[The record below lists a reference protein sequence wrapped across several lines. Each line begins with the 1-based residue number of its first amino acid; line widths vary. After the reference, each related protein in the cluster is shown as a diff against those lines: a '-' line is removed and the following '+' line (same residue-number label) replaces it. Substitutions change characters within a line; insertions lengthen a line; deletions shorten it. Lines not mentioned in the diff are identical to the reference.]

1 MIDFNINRRNL
12 ILIGI
17 GIIVLI
23 VIGQVIIISDAVNQL
38 DTSQSNFY
46 RNLRS
51 ISEKQGIEITLND
64 FDRLESSL
72 ADLAL
77 SIERTRNR
85 MFLVRPVAHLFLPA
99 YIQTLDAGSELTKA
113 TQAILEGI
121 RPTLFYM
128 VNGEENGTVV
138 TQVSSGERIIE
149 LIDLGSGRFITAQG
163 HLERAEALLS
173 SVPIQNASA
182 DMFATILNI
191 ERFHAQ
197 ISTTN
202 DLLLQ
207 LPEVLSVA
215 FGLDEEQRYLI
226 LAQNNDEIRPS
237 GGFIGTWGWMTVRS
251 GRITAFD
258 YFPTQ
263 VDSPVPPSDLNIYD
277 HYPIPDWWLQYEN
290 PIYAAWDGSWFT
302 DFRKTAE
309 MSTWYY
315 TNGGN
320 QFAELDGVIA
330 IDVTGFQYIL
340 DALGE
345 VTVPNQNIVVN
356 ADNFREVVYDIRA
369 YGEGPIPH
377 KLFVADLYKTIF
389 EESQNISRDPEMSTA
404 IFGAILQSLREKHIM
419 FYLTDDA
426 VQKPLEILNWS
437 GQLAQGDTQDFVGV
451 FDANLGNKSNSSIIR
466 QLTYDVT
473 INADNSLNSRVAI
486 KYDYPSALADLDP
499 AVDPSFHGRLNYG
512 NLTQILLP
520 ANAQVNLETL
530 DPDASIVDIV
540 DHETHRAIVAFMDI
554 PYDTSNRIQ
563 YEYITTERV
572 RQLGKYRVYNL
583 LVAKQ
588 PGAKTEE
595 VEVQIMIPLGA
606 TFISATPAITTSYV
620 LDQEII
626 EFRLSLAGDT
636 RIELIFQME

>member
-1 MIDFNINRRNL
+1 M
-12 ILIGI
+12 
-17 GIIVLI
+17 
-23 VIGQVIIISDAVNQL
+23 IIISDAINQL
-38 DTSQSNFY
+38 DTSQANFY

-51 ISEKQGIEITLND
+51 VTEKQGIQITLND

-72 ADLAL
+72 SDLAL

-85 MFLVRPVAHLFLPA
+85 MLIVRPIANLFLPS
-99 YIQTLDAGSELTKA
+99 YTQTLDAGSELTKA

-149 LIDLGSGRFITAQG
+149 LIDLGSGRFITAQN
-163 HLERAEALLS
+163 HLNRANDLLS
-173 SVPIQNASA
+173 SIPIQNASSE
-182 DMFATILNI
+182 MFATILDI

-197 ISTTN
+197 ISATN

-207 LPEVLSVA
+207 LPEVLSIA

-237 GGFIGTWGWMTVRS
+237 GGFISTWGWMTVRS
-251 GRITAFD
+251 GRITDFD

-263 VDSPVPPSDLNIYD
+263 VDSPAPPSDLNIYD
-277 HYPIPDWWLQYEN
+277 YYPIPEWWLQYEN
-290 PIYAAWDGSWFT
+290 PIYAGWDGSWFA

-309 MSTWYY
+309 MSVWYY
-315 TNGGN
+315 TNGAN
-320 QFAELDGVIA
+320 QFSDIDGVIA

-340 DALGE
+340 EALGD
-345 VTVPNQNIVVN
+345 VTVPEHEVIVN
-356 ADNFREVVYDIRA
+356 SENFREVVYDIRA
-369 YGEGPIPH
+369 YGEGAVPH
-377 KLFVADLYKTIF
+377 KVFVADLYKTIF
-389 EESQNISRDPEMSTA
+389 EESQNISRNPEMSTA

-419 FYLTDDA
+419 FYLVDDTA
-426 VQKPLEILNWS
+426 QKPLEILNWS
-437 GQLAQGDTQDFVGV
+437 GQLSAGDQQDFVGI

-473 INADNSLNSRVAI
+473 INEDNSLNSRVAI

-499 AVDPSFHGRLNYG
+499 AVDPAFHGRLNYG
-512 NLTQILLP
+512 NLTQIFLP
-520 ANAQVNLETL
+520 FNAQVNLESL

-540 DHETHRAIVAFMDI
+540 DHDTHRAIVAFMDI

-563 YEYITTERV
+563 YEYVTSERV
-572 RQLGKYRVYNL
+572 QQFGKYRIYNL
-583 LVAKQ
+583 LIAKQ

-595 VEVQIMIPLGA
+595 VEVQVMIPLNA
-606 TFISATPAITTSYV
+606 TFISATPPITTSYV
-620 LDQEII
+620 LEQEII

-636 RIELIFQME
+636 RIELIFEME

>member
-1 MIDFNINRRNL
+1 M
-12 ILIGI
+12 
-17 GIIVLI
+17 
-23 VIGQVIIISDAVNQL
+23 
-38 DTSQSNFY
+38 
-46 RNLRS
+46 
-51 ISEKQGIEITLND
+51 
-64 FDRLESSL
+64 
-72 ADLAL
+72 
-77 SIERTRNR
+77 
-85 MFLVRPVAHLFLPA
+85 
-99 YIQTLDAGSELTKA
+99 
-113 TQAILEGI
+113 
-121 RPTLFYM
+121 
-128 VNGEENGTVV
+128 
-138 TQVSSGERIIE
+138 
-149 LIDLGSGRFITAQG
+149 
-163 HLERAEALLS
+163 
-173 SVPIQNASA
+173 
-182 DMFATILNI
+182 
-191 ERFHAQ
+191 
-197 ISTTN
+197 
-202 DLLLQ
+202 
-207 LPEVLSVA
+207 
-215 FGLDEEQRYLI
+215 
-226 LAQNNDEIRPS
+226 
-237 GGFIGTWGWMTVRS
+237 
-251 GRITAFD
+251 
-258 YFPTQ
+258 
-263 VDSPVPPSDLNIYD
+263 
-277 HYPIPDWWLQYEN
+277 
-290 PIYAAWDGSWFT
+290 
-302 DFRKTAE
+302 
-309 MSTWYY
+309 
-315 TNGGN
+315 
-320 QFAELDGVIA
+320 IA